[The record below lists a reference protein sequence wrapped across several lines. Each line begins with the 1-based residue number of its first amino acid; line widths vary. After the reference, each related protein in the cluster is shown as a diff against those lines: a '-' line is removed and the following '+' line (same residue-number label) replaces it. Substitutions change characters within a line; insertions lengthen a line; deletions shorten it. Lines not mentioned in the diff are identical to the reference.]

1 MIKLF
6 TQKIKLTVA
15 IIALLGT
22 VSCQKEINETI
33 DGNSTDNISSHTP
46 DLTTR
51 INSSVS
57 GFVTDENDAVVNG
70 ATVRF
75 GSAST
80 TTDKYGYFQFK
91 DISVVKDAAVVTVEK
106 SGYFHGIK
114 TYRAETGK
122 SRFFRIKLIPKNNS
136 GTINATSG
144 GNVTLS
150 NGLTVALPSSGVVY
164 ASNNAPYSGT
174 INVAAYWFNP
184 TSKDLEMTMPG
195 DLRGIN
201 KNGGMDELTTFG
213 MCAVELTSPSGE

>member
-1 MIKLF
+1 MDI
-6 TQKIKLTVA
+6 
-15 IIALLGT
+15 LL
-22 VSCQKEINETI
+22 C
-33 DGNSTDNISSHTP
+33 SSHTP

-201 KNGGMDELTTFG
+201 KG
-213 MCAVELTSPSGE
+213 